1 MVFIDLEKAYDKIQ
15 RNVMWWALNKH
26 KVATKYDVRN
36 EDMNNDVV
44 TSVQISDG
52 DIDEFS
58 IRIGLRQGLILI
70 PYLFAFVMDKVTM
83 NIQEDVPWCMLFVD
97 DVVLVVNVMQE

>member
-52 DIDEFS
+52 DIDEFP
-58 IRIGLRQGLILI
+58 IRIRLCPGLNLSH
-70 PYLFAFVMDKVTM
+70 YLFDLVMDKVTM
-83 NIQEDVPWCMLFVD
+83 DILEDVSWCMFFVD
-97 DVVLVVNVMQE
+97 DVILVDNIM